1 MARSAVTAGFRVS
14 SIDAFGDSDHPHSAG
29 VFVPGSGMGAASGG
43 RTSRLPGSRGIAAP
57 DADAVVYAST
67 LENDPR
73 AVAAL
78 ARGRAL
84 WGNTQRCFD
93 VSAIRGWWGRR
104 CAPAGTMRPS
114 CGCRQR
120 SRSFA
125 PHDAWLLKPLRS
137 GGGRHV
143 RPWRRGRRVPVSCY
157 AQQYVDGVPGSVLFV
172 AAAGQTAPLGVTRQ
186 LVGDPAFGAT
196 GFRYCGSV
204 LCPAAA
210 DESDAWRAPAAALA
224 CSAVSAFD
232 LVGVGGVDFIARDDV
247 VHPIEVNPR
256 WTSSMELVERVWGHS
271 LFAAHADAG
280 AHGSLPRVQPD
291 GFVTSP
297 ARACGKA
304 IVFARRDVR
313 LGDTRVWLDAD
324 VADIPHPW
332 TQVSAGE
339 PVCTVFAE
347 GTDATSCRAAL
358 VNRAVHLSATRRWTN
373 GRPREPGI
381 DTGSCRSVVAA
392 LAAPAAAGPPAGRHA
407 PGHARRRLHGA
418 GAPRIPQCVAA
429 VRLEDRG
436 DEQGG
441 SGASQGGRSAGRRS
455 CCASAPS
462 TAAPR
467 CPSVPTTCAWR
478 KRSSRFGWRGTFRPV
493 PGPMTQPRWWPPS
506 IRCTRPSRFPTS
518 RFNDFTIV
526 GAPQLIADNACGH
539 YFVLGPASTADWR
552 AIDSAAHTVK
562 GEITGRLTRDG
573 LRQRPRRPA
582 SRADVAGQRTVRHR
596 GHAARG

>member
-14 SIDAFGDSDHPHSAG
+14 SIDAFGDLDHPHSAG
-29 VFVPGSGMGAASGG
+29 VFVPGSGMGAARGW
-43 RTSRLPGSRGIAAP
+43 RASRLPGLAAFAAP
-57 DADAVVYAST
+57 DAEAVAYAST

-73 AVAAL
+73 VVAAL
-78 ARGRAL
+78 ARGRVL
-84 WGNTQRCFD
+84 WGNTPEVLRRVRD
-93 VSAIRGWWGRR
+93 PRLVGEALRARGHH
-104 CAPAGTMRPS
+104 APIVRMPAEP
-114 CGCRQR
+114 
-120 SRSFA
+120 RSFES
-125 PHDAWLLKPLRS
+125 PDAWLLKPLRS

-157 AQQYVDGVPGSVLFV
+157 AQRYVDGVPGSVLFV
-172 AAAGQTAPLGVTRQ
+172 AAAGQTVPLGVTRQ

-210 DESDAWRAPAAALA
+210 DESDAWREPAAALA

-232 LVGVGGVDFIARDDV
+232 LVGVGGVDFIARDGV

-271 LFAAHADAG
+271 LFAAHADACVHG
-280 AHGSLPRVQPD
+280 ALPPVQPG

-358 VNRAVHLSATRRWTN
+358 VNRAAHIYQQLERWA
-373 GRPREPGI
+373 E
-381 DTGSCRSVVAA
+381 AA
-392 LAAPAAAGPPAGRHA
+392 
-407 PGHARRRLHGA
+407 
-418 GAPRIPQCVAA
+418 
-429 VRLEDRG
+429 
-436 DEQGG
+436 
-441 SGASQGGRSAGRRS
+441 
-455 CCASAPS
+455 
-462 TAAPR
+462 
-467 CPSVPTTCAWR
+467 
-478 KRSSRFGWRGTFRPV
+478 
-493 PGPMTQPRWWPPS
+493 
-506 IRCTRPSRFPTS
+506 
-518 RFNDFTIV
+518 
-526 GAPQLIADNACGH
+526 
-539 YFVLGPASTADWR
+539 
-552 AIDSAAHTVK
+552 
-562 GEITGRLTRDG
+562 
-573 LRQRPRRPA
+573 
-582 SRADVAGQRTVRHR
+582 
-596 GHAARG
+596 